1 MGTIGV
7 SRILITLAAA
17 LGASRAAA
25 AQESAQ
31 AEGDHIQWSEDLPEA
46 RARAAKEHKPL
57 VVVFVA
63 GWCSACAAFERD
75 TLPSPLITA
84 HASRFVWVKLD
95 VERNISLVRANTVRA
110 TPRIDLSGADGVTR
124 VRISGALPPR
134 QFREQLDLFLS
145 APEGKSASSAREVD
159 GSSYTPLSETPGGF
173 RGASICYSNVGYGP
187 LRLGSQSPFQS
198 LRFGIDPRTPST
210 LAEGQWEVHM
220 SETWA
225 NTFSYS
231 AGKYLLD
238 FEMLDSRLSV
248 AYGAL
253 DELELEV
260 EFENRTGMGGIMD
273 RFIDAFHRTFGL
285 TDAGRHLFRNNQFQI
300 QLADNRGNTA
310 LQLDNS
316 DAGSFSN
323 ALLLTVQHN
332 ITCGTDVLPA
342 LAYGLTVRTHLDNK
356 TGITGQN
363 IFEPQLSFTASKS
376 VGDFYTYASL
386 AFGYFGSQ
394 HLGGIQFR
402 TTQWSGLGA
411 VEWRFSSDMSLVLQY
426 LISAGVAKDL
436 GPFSAASNE
445 ITLGWKWEVAERTV
459 LEIGLIENLV
469 NFDNTPDFGVHAGL
483 TYRF

>member
-1 MGTIGV
+1 MSIGR
-7 SRILITLAAA
+7 RIVLALAML
-17 LGASRAAA
+17 LGAWRAAA
-25 AQESAQ
+25 AQDGIPWREDLAQAQ
-31 AEGDHIQWSEDLPEA
+31 AEA
-46 RARAAKEHKPL
+46 TREHKPL

-75 TLPSPLITA
+75 TLPSPLVTT
-84 HASRFVWVKLD
+84 HVSRFVWVKLD
-95 VERNISLVRANTVRA
+95 VERNISLVRANEVRA
-110 TPRIDLSGADGVTR
+110 TPRIDLRGFDGTTW
-124 VRISGALPPR
+124 VRISGALPAK

-145 APEGKSASSAREVD
+145 AREGRTSSNLQEID

-210 LAEGQWEVHM
+210 LAEDQWELHL
-220 SETWA
+220 SETWV

-231 AGKYLLD
+231 PGKDLLD

-248 AYGAL
+248 AYGVR
-253 DELELEV
+253 DEVELEV
-260 EFENRTGMGGIMD
+260 EFENRSSFGGIMD
-273 RFIDAFHRTFGL
+273 RFINAFHRTFGL
-285 TDAGRHLFRNNQFQI
+285 SDAGRHNFPNNQLQI
-300 QLADNRGNTA
+300 QLSDNRGNTA
-310 LQLDNS
+310 LRLDNS

-323 ALLLTVQHN
+323 ALLLSAQHN
-332 ITCGTDVLPA
+332 LTCGTEYLPA
-342 LAYGLTVRTHLDNK
+342 LAYGLTVRAHLDNK

-363 IFEPQLSFTASKS
+363 VFEPQLSLTASKS
-376 VGDFYTYASL
+376 VGDFYGYLSIAY
-386 AFGYFGSQ
+386 GYFGAQ

-402 TTQWSGLGA
+402 PTQWSGLGA
-411 VEWRFSSDMSLVLQY
+411 VEWRFASDMSLVLQY

-445 ITLGWKWEVAERTV
+445 ITLGLKWELAERTV
-459 LEIGLIENLV
+459 LEFGLIENLV
-469 NFDNTPDFGVHAGL
+469 NFDNSPDFGIHAGL

>member
-1 MGTIGV
+1 MKTSLGTRALV
-7 SRILITLAAA
+7 SLAMVLSAW
-17 LGASRAAA
+17 RAAA
-25 AQESAQ
+25 AQDSIPWREDLGEAQ
-31 AEGDHIQWSEDLPEA
+31 AEATKD
-46 RARAAKEHKPL
+46 RKPL

-95 VERNISLVRANTVRA
+95 VERNVSLVRANEVRA
-110 TPRIDLSGADGVTR
+110 TPRIDFRGSDGTTW
-124 VRISGALPPR
+124 VRISGALPAK

-145 APEGKSASSAREVD
+145 ALEGKATSFAREID

-210 LAEGQWEVHM
+210 LAEGQWELHM
-220 SETWA
+220 SETWV
-225 NTFSYS
+225 NTFSYDP
-231 AGKYLLD
+231 GKYLLD
-238 FEMLDSRLSV
+238 FEMLDSRLSI
-248 AYGAL
+248 AYGVQ
-253 DELELEV
+253 DELEFEL
-260 EFENRTGMGGIMD
+260 EFENRTGFGGIMD
-273 RFIDAFHRTFGL
+273 RFINGFHRTFGL
-285 TDAGRHLFRNNQFQI
+285 TDAGRHNFPNNQFQI
-300 QLADNRGNTA
+300 QLADGRGNTA
-310 LQLDNS
+310 VQLDNS

-323 ALLLTVQHN
+323 ALLLTAQHN
-332 ITCGTDVLPA
+332 VTCGSEYLPA
-342 LAYGLTVRTHLDNK
+342 IAYGLTVRANLDNK
-356 TGITGQN
+356 TGIIGQN
-363 IFEPQLSFTASKS
+363 IFEPQLSVTASKS
-376 VGDFYTYASL
+376 VGEFYGYLSV

-402 TTQWSGLGA
+402 TTQWSSLGA
-411 VEWRFSSDMSLVLQY
+411 VEWRFASDMSLVVQY

-436 GPFSAASNE
+436 GPFSASSNE
-445 ITLGWKWEVAERTV
+445 ITLGWKWELTERTV
-459 LEIGLIENLV
+459 FEFGLIENLV